1 MGSNV
6 IKGEFMLVD
15 GIKMLVFFFFCIEL
29 YNKYEE
35 FIVNDSYI

>member
-15 GIKMLVFFFFCIEL
+15 GIKMWFFLGIEL

-35 FIVNDSYI
+35 FIINMRNL

>member
-15 GIKMLVFFFFCIEL
+15 GIKMVFLGIEL

-35 FIVNDSYI
+35 FIINMRNL